1 MFRMV
6 SGAVSSSAV
15 AGAPA
20 WDVIVGDRFI
30 AALAAPAP
38 EQVLSSLAEAASDDA
53 LELEQLVGLVPSGR
67 VDPVESFALVWW
79 APGATASVTAVV
91 RGDVVV
97 DLASPGG
104 SRRFDARGIR
114 PWHLA
119 DFDDVV
125 ALRITHAA
133 APLDHVRAAGEPVLH
148 RRASLRTSVIEW
160 TAEGADAPPP
170 TPWIDADTL
179 LASRRF
185 ESRLEEAVADT
196 IITPRGTVAAQ
207 GERVGDMR
215 AGEAI
220 ATGGVAETPGSS
232 ATGTPTGPATDDA
245 VRSPRFRIGGG
256 DPLTVTAPVLIG
268 RKPLLPRIADRRDEP
283 ELLAVESPAAVVSGT
298 HLELRLVGTRLVATD
313 LHSTNGTVLRTAS
326 GTRRLRAGE
335 SIVVLPGALLD
346 LGDDTIVEILSAQ
359 GAPGATRT
367 DSRPHR

>member
-1 MFRMV
+1 MV

-38 EQVLSSLAEAASDDA
+38 EQVLHSLAEAASDDA
-53 LELEQLVGLVPSGR
+53 LELERLVGLVPSGR
-67 VDPVESFALVWW
+67 VDPVESFGLVWW
-79 APGATASVTAVV
+79 APGATSSVTAVV

-133 APLDHVRAAGEPVLH
+133 APLEHVRASGERVLH
-148 RRASLRTSVIEW
+148 QRASLRTSVIEW
-160 TAEGADAPPP
+160 TTAEGADAAPPA
-170 TPWIDADTL
+170 PWIDADTL
-179 LASRRF
+179 LASRR
-185 ESRLEEAVADT
+185 LEPGPGDAVADT
-196 IITPRGTVAAQ
+196 IITPRVAVAARH
-207 GERVGDMR
+207 GDRVEDP
-215 AGEAI
+215 AI
-220 ATGGVAETPGSS
+220 AGAIAPAVAESSTETASGS
-232 ATGTPTGPATDDA
+232 PTAPTTDTA
-245 VRSPRFRIGGG
+245 VRAPRFRIGHG
-256 DPLTVTAPVLIG
+256 DPVVIANPVLIG
-268 RKPLLPRIADRRDEP
+268 RKPMPPRIAGSGDQP
-283 ELLAVESPAAVVSGT
+283 ELLTVESPEGVISGT
-298 HLELRLVGTRLVATD
+298 HLELRLVGSRLVATD